1 MTSNDAEVSLELQ
14 HVFGSLC
21 GSSLREAAVFADSAG
36 QQIAFAVGRQLAV
49 RHVENNET
57 NFLGT
62 GSRID
67 MITACAVSNDRS
79 LMVVAE
85 KCSNEARLSIYD
97 LKSSSTSPMKTMKPL
112 SGALGSTRFVAV
124 AFSVVSQEG
133 GPPKYLCAVTA
144 GSEPTLVLMNWESE
158 KILAKCKLPG
168 TVDRVAFP
176 FQHDRTD
183 VTVSGPHMLR
193 LLQIRH
199 AKGEVTLKPMPAF
212 SGLQEKAQAIL
223 DHTWLEAG
231 RGLLGLCVHE
241 GPVYILSAD
250 ELIVLRTIESS
261 FGPEGDLEEVLP
273 LCIRSFT
280 HGFLLGGSH
289 GYLAVWEEADDE
301 AFASVDDGS
310 EGSRRAP
317 ENEYK
322 LAVAVKLREDP
333 DAVCSLD
340 ITPSEEHL
348 LLGFG
353 DSAMGIVPM
362 ASIYGNEEEQV
373 PINISGN
380 HSAAI
385 TGMDMAVHRS
395 LVVTI
400 CHRDSS
406 MRIWNWATRTC
417 EIRSKFG
424 GDPPTAVAIHP
435 FGYYLAM
442 GFAEK
447 LRFYHILIKDIRLH
461 KEINLRG
468 VGLLKFTHG
477 GHLLAVTQGKSIY
490 VYSVRTLEKLATLS
504 GHNQEITCL
513 SFDPEDH
520 TLWSTSQDGKLIKW
534 NLATFRNES
543 SHVETGSERL
553 AVSVISPDQATAST
567 FRNGKQLL
575 QRFSQGDLEY
585 EVELESNVKVV
596 SLYHHHGN
604 SMFLAGTARGGLQIY
619 MSLPYQGKPKFFE
632 LALHGM
638 ACTAICVS
646 VDGRTMVSAGA
657 DGVIFV
663 LGLSGL
669 ISPEELNML
678 PTALHQSDSDRF
690 AQEAEAVL
698 ASSQQIQKLEHKCQ
712 ALMIEFREIKEKQE
726 REFAQHEEEA
736 AAHVAQ
742 ARQKDQAQIQE
753 LQRRYAA
760 LEEAAQAKEAEGVRL
775 QRNME
780 YRHGEAVDQLTRLY
794 HRKLAHE
801 SDRLLTL
808 RLQIDD
814 LQEQKHKEEE
824 QHLRQMHES
833 AGAAQEEL
841 SRLLAERDLEIK
853 KHQDLLAFVQHRFE
867 EIQETG
873 AENHDREVI
882 RLKHHGWS
890 ALEEQKQVEEQLRKE
905 QEKLQGSL
913 EKQEKEREVVEE
925 KQQESNSTLRSLH
938 EQAEELK
945 RTLHGLHGER
955 QDREATLQD
964 KLVSIEGYKSKQ
976 KTLKKFKLL
985 LDQRLAEVSTSL
997 QPKDSLIKKLNEDL
1011 NDLETEFDRQ
1021 LLEQRQLEAQI
1032 VQRRQK
1038 AGILAQET
1046 EELKAQVRE
1055 KDAQIRRF
1063 TSDVHHLVTEE
1074 TDLSVWP
1081 REIRRLYHQHVEGD
1095 LRGQGRLPLEDML
1108 RQMRV
1113 VERQVTSLAA
1123 KGNQIRAMGKLDL
1136 QTKANENATLVQELN
1151 QLRMLK
1157 SSLQR
1162 KVRDLSSRL
1171 STLVPG
1177 TDKAA
1182 LKGGQATGQLPSP
1195 PPAKGAVK
1203 GPPSGLPGPR
1213 QNTSSRELLE
1223 DAPSPVLKQPVQLAP
1238 VESSS

>member
-1 MTSNDAEVSLELQ
+1 
-14 HVFGSLC
+14 
-21 GSSLREAAVFADSAG
+21 AAVFADSAG

-133 GPPKYLCAVTA
+133 GPPRYLCAVTA

-199 AKGEVTLKPMPAF
+199 AKGEVTLKTMPAF

-231 RGLLGLCVHE
+231 RGLLGLCAHE
-241 GPVYILSAD
+241 GPVHILSAD
-250 ELIVLRTIESS
+250 ELIVLRTIESA
-261 FGPEGDLEEVLP
+261 FGVEGDLEEVLP

-322 LAVAVKLREDP
+322 LAVAVKIREDP

-353 DSAMGIVPM
+353 DSAMGVVPM

-406 MRIWNWATRTC
+406 MRVWNWATRTC

-553 AVSVISPDQATAST
+553 AVSVISPDQATCSV

-575 QRFSQGDLEY
+575 QRFSQSDLEY

-619 MSLPYQGKPKFFE
+619 TSLPYQGKPKFVE

-669 ISPEELNML
+669 SSPEEVNML

-726 REFAQHEEEA
+726 REFAQHEE
-736 AAHVAQ
+736 
-742 ARQKDQAQIQE
+742 
-753 LQRRYAA
+753 
-760 LEEAAQAKEAEGVRL
+760 
-775 QRNME
+775 
-780 YRHGEAVDQLTRLY
+780 AVDQLTRLY
-794 HRKLAHE
+794 QRKLAHE

-833 AGAAQEEL
+833 AVAAQEEL

-867 EIQETG
+867 EIQESG

-882 RLKHHGWS
+882 RLKHQGWS

-1021 LLEQRQLEAQI
+1021 LLEQRHAVWKLVCMTSAYAHIDPSFSIDALGASREQEAQI
-1032 VQRRQK
+1032 VSRRQK

-1074 TDLSVWP
+1074 PDVCYSC
-1081 REIRRLYHQHVEGD
+1081 RLRS
-1095 LRGQGRLPLEDML
+1095 LRL
-1108 RQMRV
+1108 RTR
-1113 VERQVTSLAA
+1113 LAA
-1123 KGNQIRAMGKLDL
+1123 CCLRAMGLREDL
-1136 QTKANENATLVQELN
+1136 
-1151 QLRMLK
+1151 
-1157 SSLQR
+1157 
-1162 KVRDLSSRL
+1162 
-1171 STLVPG
+1171 
-1177 TDKAA
+1177 
-1182 LKGGQATGQLPSP
+1182 
-1195 PPAKGAVK
+1195 
-1203 GPPSGLPGPR
+1203 
-1213 QNTSSRELLE
+1213 
-1223 DAPSPVLKQPVQLAP
+1223 
-1238 VESSS
+1238 